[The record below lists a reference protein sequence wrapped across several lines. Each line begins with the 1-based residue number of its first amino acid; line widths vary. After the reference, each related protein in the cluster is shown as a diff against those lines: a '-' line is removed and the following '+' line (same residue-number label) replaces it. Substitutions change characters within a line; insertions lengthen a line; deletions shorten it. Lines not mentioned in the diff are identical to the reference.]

1 MQRQAW
7 LTTLGCWVLTGALSA
22 GEIGFL
28 EEFSLAPDRTVPL
41 QQLIPGTED
50 YYYFHAL
57 HYQNTEQWPKVEE
70 TLRAWIDRYNRTPR
84 VIEIENRQALLTYG
98 VNPDQSLKL
107 IRDRLNLQF
116 NHQKEPLNP
125 QSNLPSV
132 LDPQSI
138 APAALTAAALARYPR
153 TVEGFEDASLEWLI
167 ATELDP
173 ERRRHLLTR
182 LTRPD
187 YVKLPQVV
195 VDDLNSENSGGFGQ
209 FLIHG
214 RLLLSQL
221 DECLK
226 LKPDLLN
233 QGNFVNAYLTK
244 LHPSDDANWRQD
256 PAALEAYL
264 DRLWAFVSQLQ
275 PVHNS
280 LKAHVLYHRLVLDRS
295 RGVYHAERFLD
306 YLKLPRNVGYMEP
319 RYLQLDANRQWPA
332 NVQAD
337 YAPFTLLAPIGNDE
351 PLVRSYLQH
360 FLVEAED
367 YKAYTPYIADGYL
380 KATFAETKIVLGL
393 GDPEKWYSLLSPAA
407 YQALKER
414 IDLDFAFTNKTE
426 YSPEE
431 PVGLD
436 LYVKNVNTL
445 IVKVFEVNTQNFYR
459 ENLSEIG
466 TEINLDGLVANSE
479 TTHVYQ
485 EPALRRV
492 QRHFEFPGL
501 NRRGVYVIDFIGNGM
516 SSRALIR
523 KGKLRYL
530 MRTGAA
536 GQVFTVLD
544 EKNQRVPDATLWL
557 GGTLYT
563 PNESGQIVTP
573 FSSQPGQQPIILST
587 GKFSSLESVNHESE
601 TYRLVAGMHVDR
613 ESLLSRKTAELV
625 IRPSLLL
632 NETPVSFKVLEDLR
646 LLLVSRDHE
655 GVATS
660 KEVSDLKLLDDR
672 ETRFQFAVP
681 QRLASIQFVL
691 KGKVQ
696 NLNQNRK
703 QDVEVS
709 QSYILNEIDRTEKT
723 EDLHLLQ
730 INGSYVV
737 DLLGRSGEA
746 QPRRAVHFQLKHR
759 DYRDPVQVTLQSGAG
774 GRIVLGPLPGIAT
787 ITATGPQ
794 STQHV
799 WPLRKDVHSLANQVH
814 GGVDMPVQIPYMGL
828 EAQPSRDRLSLLE
841 LRGDNF
847 VADRFEALSLDRGML
862 RVAGLP
868 PGDYSLR
875 FKDSGREVRIRLT
888 DGEHRE
894 GYILGGYRKLETRDE
909 SPLQLAPV
917 EVTDDTVK
925 ITVRNAGQL
934 SRVHV
939 FASRFQPAFSAYDDL
954 ARIGVREPS
963 WLQTPRFDSLYV
975 IGRNIGD
982 EYRYIIDRKFKPRF
996 PGNMLERPSLLL
1008 NPWAVRS
1015 TETGEQ
1021 QAQAGEDFDIAKG
1034 AGAGVADPGEMLGE
1048 AGGGNT
1054 EFSNLDFLAQTSTV
1068 VLNLVPNEAGVIE
1081 VKRADLGS
1089 QQDLVVVAVD
1099 PQNIAARF
1107 VTLPERMADYIDLR
1121 LQASLDPQQHFTQQ
1135 KRITVLPTGGTLVLP
1150 DITST
1155 KFESYDSLTRVY
1167 GLYTTLNPDPKLA
1180 EFGFLLNWPKLK
1192 LEEKRTLYSKY
1203 ASHELSFFLSR
1214 KDPEFFR
1221 TVILPYLANKKDKTF
1236 LDHWLLESDLSVY
1249 RQPWKFAQLNTV
1261 ERILLSRRVDVEQ
1274 PLVKRFVTDQF
1285 DLLPP
1290 DIERFNLLYRTAL
1303 KGSALDTGDALG
1315 LEVAKEKASSL
1326 MLGRLADTPAAPAE
1340 AAAPAPMV
1348 DFGADKQAGARFA
1361 GAKRQ
1366 NQLQEE
1372 WKKSSERLK
1381 DVYRAR
1387 DAAPAAED
1395 QLLRI
1400 EEEQLRAADM
1410 DMKDRQ
1416 LVRQLY
1422 EKLDKTQEWA
1432 ENNYY
1437 NLVIEEQNAQLIPV
1451 NSFWRDFADHDPAQP
1466 FYSVNVADASRN
1478 FPEMLLALAV
1488 LDLPFDAAKHETAFE
1503 GTKMTLKAGS
1513 PLVAYHEEIQPAPA
1527 AIGETSILVSQNFF
1541 RYGDRYRHV
1550 NNEQL
1555 DRFVTEEFLVDTVY
1569 GCQVVITNP
1578 TSSPKKLDVLLQIP
1592 QGAFPVLNGQYTR
1605 SVHTALAPYNT
1616 QTIEYHFYFPSSGQ
1630 FTHYPVQVAEQ
1641 EKVLAF
1647 APPFAFHVVDELTNI
1662 DKESWDYV
1670 SQHGTDEDVMT
1681 FLKRDNVLRIN
1692 LSRIAFR
1699 MRDKAFFQRVV
1710 ALLEQRHAFDAT
1722 LWSYGVMHNEVAAI
1736 REFLQHQDGFVQ
1748 QCGDLID
1755 SPLLTI
1761 DPVARHTYQHL
1772 DYKPLVNA
1780 RVGQL
1785 GRNRQILNNRFLGQY
1800 QQLLKLLSYRR
1811 SLNDDELMAVTYY
1824 LLLQDRVEEA
1834 LALFGK
1840 VNPERL
1846 ATRLQYDYFTA
1857 YLDFSQEKP
1866 QHALEIAAKYADHPV
1881 DRWRNAFAN
1890 ITNQANEIANPEAK
1904 VADVEDR
1911 NQVQAG
1917 LAATAPSFD
1926 FTVDARKVKLNFQN
1940 LKQVRVNYY
1949 LMDIE
1954 LLFSRNPF
1962 VQQHSRQFSYI
1973 LPNATETIDLPA
1985 NLRTHEF
1992 VIPENLANS
2001 NVLVEVTGEGLAKS
2015 QAYYSN
2021 ALAVQTIESYG
2032 QVRVTHGKAAQP
2044 LSKVYVKAYA
2054 RMQDGTIRF
2063 YKDGYTDLR
2072 GRFDYTSLNTNE
2084 LEAVERFSL
2093 LILSDEHGA
2102 VVREASPPK
2111 R

>member
-1 MQRQAW
+1 MQRKSW
-7 LTTLGCWVLTGALSA
+7 LATLGWLMLTGTLSA

-28 EEFSLAPDRTVPL
+28 EDFSLAPDRTVPL

-98 VNPDQSLKL
+98 VSPDQSLKL

-125 QSNLPSV
+125 QSNLPNT
-132 LDPQSI
+132 LNPQTI
-138 APAALTAAALARYPR
+138 APATLTPAALARHPR

-187 YVKLPQVV
+187 YAKLAQVV
-195 VDDLNSENSGGFGQ
+195 VDDLHSPNSGGFGQ
-209 FLIHG
+209 LPIHG

-233 QGNFVNAYLTK
+233 QGNFVNAYLAK

-256 PAALEAYL
+256 PQALEAYL
-264 DRLWAFVSQLQ
+264 DRLWAFVAQLQ

-280 LKAHVLYHRLVLDRS
+280 LKAHVLYHRLVHDRS
-295 RGVYHAERFLD
+295 RGVYNAERFLD

-319 RYLQLDANRQWPA
+319 KYLEIEANRQWPA
-332 NVQAD
+332 NVHAE
-337 YAPFTLLAPIGNDE
+337 YAPYTLLPIIGNDE

-360 FLVEAED
+360 FLVEAPD
-367 YKAYTPYIADGYL
+367 YMAYAPYIADGYL

-393 GDPEKWYSLLSPAA
+393 GDPEKWYSLLTPAA

-414 IDLDFAFTNKTE
+414 IDLDFAHTNKTE
-426 YSPEE
+426 YGPEE
-431 PVGLD
+431 PVSLD
-436 LYVKNVNTL
+436 LYVKNVSTL

-459 ENLSEIG
+459 ENLTEIG

-492 QRHFEFPGL
+492 PRHFEFPGL

-530 MRTGAA
+530 VRTGAA
-536 GQVFTVLD
+536 GQVFTILD
-544 EKNQRVPDATLWL
+544 EKQQRVPAATLWL

-563 PNESGQIVTP
+563 PNETGHIVTP
-573 FSSQPGQQPIILST
+573 FSSQPGRQPIVLST
-587 GKFSSLESVNHESE
+587 GTFSSLESVVHTNE
-601 TYRLVAGMHVDR
+601 TYRLAAGMYVDR

-646 LLLVSRDHE
+646 LWIVSRDHD

-672 ETRFQFAVP
+672 ETRFQFTVP

-696 NLNQNRK
+696 NLNQNKK

-709 QSYILNEIDRTEKT
+709 QSYTLNEIDRTEKT

-730 INGSYVV
+730 VNGNYAIDV
-737 DLLGRSGEA
+737 LGRSGEA

-759 DYRDPVQVTLQSGAG
+759 DYRDPVQVTLQSGPG
-774 GRIVLGPLPGIAT
+774 GRIVLGPLPGIVT

-794 STQHV
+794 NTAHV
-799 WPLRKDVHSLANQVH
+799 WPLRKDAHSLASQVH
-814 GGVDMPVQIPYMGL
+814 GSVDKPVQIPYMGL
-828 EAQPSRDRLSLLE
+828 EAQPSREKLSLLE

-862 RVAGLP
+862 QVGGLP

-888 DGEHRE
+888 EGERRE
-894 GYILGGYRKLETRDE
+894 GYILGGYRKLEAVNE
-909 SPLQLAPV
+909 APLQLAPV
-917 EVTDDTVK
+917 EVNDDTVK
-925 ITVRNAGQL
+925 IIVRNAGKL
-934 SRVHV
+934 SRVHI

-954 ARIGVREPS
+954 ARLGVQEPS
-963 WLQTPRFDSLYV
+963 LLQTPRFDSLYV
-975 IGRNIGD
+975 VGRNIGD

-996 PGNMLERPSLLL
+996 PGNMLDRPSLLL

-1021 QAQAGEDFDIAKG
+1021 QAQAGEDFDIGKSK
-1034 AGAGVADPGEMLGE
+1034 GAGVAALGGMTGA
-1048 AGGGNT
+1048 AGGGNV
-1054 EFSNLDFLAQTSTV
+1054 EFSNLDFLALTSTV
-1068 VLNLVPNEAGVIE
+1068 VLNLVPNEDGVIE
-1081 VKRADLGS
+1081 VKRADLGT
-1089 QQDLVVVAVD
+1089 QQDLVIVAVD
-1099 PQNIAARF
+1099 PQNIAVRYAS
-1107 VTLPERMADYIDLR
+1107 LPELMADYIDLR
-1121 LQASLDPQQHFTQQ
+1121 LLTSLDPQQHFTQQ
-1135 KRITVLPTGGTLVLP
+1135 KRITILTTGGTLVLP

-1155 KFESYDSLTRVY
+1155 KFESYDSLARVY

-1192 LEEKRTLYSKY
+1192 LAEKRTLYSKY

-1221 TVILPYLANKKDKTF
+1221 TVILPYLAHKKDKTF
-1236 LDHWLLESDLSVY
+1236 LDHWLLESDLAAY
-1249 RQPWKFAQLNTV
+1249 RQPWAFAQLNTV
-1261 ERILLSRRVDVEQ
+1261 ERILLARRVDGEQ

-1290 DIERFNLLYRTAL
+1290 DIERFNMLYRTAL

-1315 LEVAKEKASSL
+1315 LADAKEKAAIS
-1326 MLGRLADTPAAPAE
+1326 MGRLAG
-1340 AAAPAPMV
+1340 AAAPMAPPAPGF
-1348 DFGADKQAGARFA
+1348 DAPAGAFGADKQSD
-1361 GAKRQ
+1361 GAKFANGKRQ
-1366 NQLQEE
+1366 VQLHEE
-1372 WKKSSERLK
+1372 QKKSSERRRESMQ
-1381 DVYRAR
+1381 DRGAN
-1387 DAAPAAED
+1387 AFEEAESV
-1395 QLLRI
+1395 
-1400 EEEQLRAADM
+1400 QLRDS
-1410 DMKDRQ
+1410 DMKDRK

-1422 EKLDKTQEWA
+1422 TKLDKTQEWA

-1437 NLVIEEQNAQLIPV
+1437 NLVIEQQNAQLIPV
-1451 NSFWRDFADHDPAQP
+1451 NSFWKDFADHDPAKP
-1466 FYSVNVADASRN
+1466 FFSVNVADASRN

-1503 GTKMTLKAGS
+1503 GTKMTLQAGS

-1527 AIGETSILVSQNFF
+1527 AAGETSILVSQNFF
-1541 RYGDRYRHV
+1541 RHGDRYRHV

-1555 DRFVTEEFLVDTVY
+1555 DKFVTEEFLVDTVY

-1605 SVHTALAPYNT
+1605 SVHTALQPYNT
-1616 QTIEYHFYFPSSGQ
+1616 QTIEYHFYFPSSGE
-1630 FTHYPVQVAEQ
+1630 FTHYPVQVAQQEQ
-1641 EKVLAF
+1641 VLAF
-1647 APPFAFHVVDELTNI
+1647 APPFAFHVVNELTNI
-1662 DKESWDYV
+1662 DKESWDYI

-1681 FLKRDNVLRIN
+1681 FLKQYNVLRIN
-1692 LSRIAFR
+1692 LGRIAFR

-1710 ALLEQRHAFDAT
+1710 ALLGQRHAFDPT

-1736 REFLQHQDGFVQ
+1736 REFLQHQEAFVQ
-1748 QCGDLID
+1748 QCGDLIE

-1780 RVGQL
+1780 RVAQL
-1785 GRNRQILNNRFLGQY
+1785 GRNRQILNHRFLGQY

-1824 LLLQDRVEEA
+1824 LLLQDRVEEG
-1834 LALFGK
+1834 LALFSK
-1840 VNPERL
+1840 VKPEQL

-1866 QHALEIAAKYADHPV
+1866 QHALEIAAQYADHPV

-1926 FTVDARKVKLNFQN
+1926 FTVDARQVRLNFQN
-1940 LKQVRVNYY
+1940 LKQVQVNYY

-1962 VQQHSRQFSYI
+1962 VQQHSQQFSYI
-1973 LPNATETIDLPA
+1973 LPNSSETIVLPA
-1985 NLRTHEF
+1985 NQRTHEF
-1992 VIPENLANS
+1992 AIPEKLAHS

-2021 ALAVQTIESYG
+2021 ALAVQTIETYG
-2032 QVRVTHGKAAQP
+2032 QVRVTHGKGAQP

-2054 RMQDGTIRF
+2054 RMQDGSVRF

-2084 LEAVERFSL
+2084 LDAVERFSL

>member
-1 MQRQAW
+1 MQQNSW
-7 LTTLGCWVLTGALSA
+7 LATLGWLMLTGALSA

-28 EEFSLAPDRTVPL
+28 EDFSLAPDRAVPL

-57 HYQNTEQWPKVEE
+57 HYQTTEQWPKVEE

-98 VNPDQSLKL
+98 VKPDQSLKL

-116 NHQKEPLNP
+116 NHQKELLNP
-125 QSNLPSV
+125 QSNLPSE
-132 LDPQSI
+132 LNPQFI
-138 APAALTAAALARYPR
+138 DPAALTAGAFARHPR

-187 YVKLPQVV
+187 YVKLAQIV
-195 VDDLNSENSGGFGQ
+195 VDDLNSPNSGGFGQ
-209 FLIHG
+209 LPIHG
-214 RLLLSQL
+214 RLLLAQL
-221 DECLK
+221 EECLK

-244 LHPSDDANWRQD
+244 LHPSDDVNWRQD
-256 PAALEAYL
+256 PPALEAYL
-264 DRLWAFVSQLQ
+264 DRLWAFVGQLQ

-295 RGVYHAERFLD
+295 RGVYNAERFLD

-319 RYLQLDANRQWPA
+319 KYLQLEANRQWPA

-337 YAPFTLLAPIGNDE
+337 YAQFTLLPSIGDDE

-367 YKAYTPYIADGYL
+367 YKAYAPYIAEGYL
-380 KATFAETKIVLGL
+380 KAIFAETKIVLGL

-426 YSPEE
+426 YGPEE

-436 LYVKNVNTL
+436 LYVKNVSTL

-459 ENLSEIG
+459 ENLTEIG

-530 MRTGAA
+530 VRTGAA
-536 GQVFTVLD
+536 GQVFTILD
-544 EKNQRVPDATLWL
+544 EKQQRVPDATLWL

-563 PNESGQIVTP
+563 PDESGHIVTP
-573 FSSQPGQQPIILST
+573 FSSQPGRQPIVLST
-587 GKFSSLESVNHESE
+587 GKFSSLEYVDHASE
-601 TYRLVAGMHVDR
+601 TYRLAAGMYVDR

-632 NETPVSFKVLEDLR
+632 NETPVSFQVLEDLR
-646 LLLVSRDHE
+646 LMILSRDHD

-672 ETRFQFAVP
+672 ETRFEFSVP

-696 NLNQNRK
+696 NLNQNKK
-703 QDVEVS
+703 QEVEVS
-709 QSYILNEIDRTEKT
+709 QTYTLNEIDRTEKT

-730 INGSYVV
+730 VNGNYVIDV
-737 DLLGRSGEA
+737 LGRSGEA
-746 QPRRAVHFQLKHR
+746 QPKRPVNFRLKHR
-759 DYRDPVQVTLQSGAG
+759 DYLDPVQVTLQSGPG
-774 GRIVLGPLPGIAT
+774 GRIALGPLPGIVT

-794 STQHV
+794 GTAHV
-799 WPLRKDVHSLANQVH
+799 WPLRKDAHSLAGQVH
-814 GGVDMPVQIPYMGL
+814 GGVDKPVQIPYMRL
-828 EAQPSRDRLSLLE
+828 DAQPSREQLSLLE

-847 VADRFEALSLDRGML
+847 IADRFEALSLDHGML
-862 RVAGLP
+862 QVAGLP

-875 FKDSGREVRIRLT
+875 FKDTGREVRIRLT
-888 DGEHRE
+888 DGERRE
-894 GYILGGYRKLETRDE
+894 GYILGGYRKLEALHE
-909 SPLQLAPV
+909 APLQLAPV
-917 EVTDDTVK
+917 DVKDDTVK
-925 ITVRNAGQL
+925 ITVRNSGKLA
-934 SRVHV
+934 RVHI
-939 FASRFQPAFSAYDDL
+939 FASRFQPVFSAYDDL
-954 ARIGVREPS
+954 ARLGVREPS
-963 WLQTPRFDSLYV
+963 SLRTPRFDSLYV
-975 IGRNIGD
+975 VGRNIGD

-1015 TETGEQ
+1015 TETGQQ
-1021 QAQAGEDFDIAKG
+1021 QAQEGADYRSGKGEGEGLG
-1034 AGAGVADPGEMLGE
+1034 AGGGMTGA
-1048 AGGGNT
+1048 AGGGNA
-1054 EFSNLDFLAQTSTV
+1054 EFSNLDFLALTSTV
-1068 VLNLVPNEAGVIE
+1068 VLNLVPNAEGVIE
-1081 VKRADLGS
+1081 VKRADLGT
-1089 QQDLVVVAVD
+1089 QQDLVIVAVD
-1099 PQNIAARF
+1099 AQNIAVRY
-1107 VTLPERMADYIDLR
+1107 VTLPELMADYIDLR
-1121 LQASLDPQQHFTQQ
+1121 LLTSLDPQQHFTQQ

-1155 KFESYDSLTRVY
+1155 KFESYDTLARVY

-1192 LEEKRTLYSKY
+1192 LEEKRTLYSKF

-1221 TVILPYLANKKDKTF
+1221 TVIVPYLANKKDKTF
-1236 LDHWLLESDLSVY
+1236 LDHWLLESDLTAY
-1249 RQPWKFAQLNTV
+1249 RQPWNFAQLNTV
-1261 ERILLSRRVDVEQ
+1261 ERILLARRVAVEQ
-1274 PLVKRFVTDQF
+1274 PLVQRFVTDQF

-1290 DIERFNLLYRTAL
+1290 DIERFNMLYRTAI

-1315 LEVAKEKASSL
+1315 LAAATEKAASL
-1326 MLGRLADTPAAPAE
+1326 KELSPATAAAQAP
-1340 AAAPAPMV
+1340 AAAPAPP
-1348 DFGADKQAGARFA
+1348 AALEDKASDGARFS

-1366 NQLQEE
+1366 SQLQEQA
-1372 WKKSSERLK
+1372 KKSMERRRENLK
-1381 DVYRAR
+1381 DR
-1387 DAAPAAED
+1387 DENAFEEAEAV
-1395 QLLRI
+1395 
-1400 EEEQLRAADM
+1400 QLREM
-1410 DMKDRQ
+1410 DMADRKQ
-1416 LVRQLY
+1416 VRQLY
-1422 EKLDKTQEWA
+1422 AKLDKTQEWA

-1451 NSFWRDFADHDPAQP
+1451 NSFWKDFADHDPTKP
-1466 FYSVNVADASRN
+1466 FYSVNLADASRN

-1488 LDLPFDAAKHETAFE
+1488 LDLPFDAAKHETVFE
-1503 GTKMTLKAGS
+1503 GAKMTLKAGS

-1527 AIGETSILVSQNFF
+1527 AAGETSILVSQNFF
-1541 RYGDRYRHV
+1541 RHGDRFRHV

-1555 DRFVTEEFLVDTVY
+1555 DKFVTEEFLVDTVY

-1616 QTIEYHFYFPSSGQ
+1616 QTIEYHFYFPSSGE

-1647 APPFAFHVVDELTNI
+1647 APPFAFHVVNELTNI
-1662 DKESWDYV
+1662 DKESWDYI

-1681 FLKRDNVLRIN
+1681 FLKQTNVLRID

-1699 MRDKAFFQRVV
+1699 MKDRAFFGRVV

-1736 REFLQHQDGFVQ
+1736 REFLKHQDGFVQ
-1748 QCGDLID
+1748 QCGNLIV

-1761 DPVARHTYQHL
+1761 DPVALRTYQHL
-1772 DYKPLVNA
+1772 DYKPLVNS
-1780 RVGQL
+1780 RVAQL

-1811 SLNDDELMAVTYY
+1811 SLNDEELMAVTYY

-1890 ITNQANEIANPEAK
+1890 ITNQANEISHPEAK

-1926 FTVDARKVKLNFQN
+1926 FTVDARQVKLNFQN
-1940 LKQVRVNYY
+1940 VKQLQVNYY

-1973 LPNATETIDLPA
+1973 LPNASETIVLPA
-1985 NLRTHEF
+1985 NQRTHEF
-1992 VIPENLANS
+1992 AIPEKLANS

-2032 QVRVTHGKAAQP
+2032 QVRVTHGKDALP
-2044 LSKVYVKAYA
+2044 LPKVYVKAYA
-2054 RMQDGTIRF
+2054 RMQDGSVRF

-2084 LEAVERFSL
+2084 LDAVERFSL

-2102 VVREASPPK
+2102 VVREARPPK

>member
-1 MQRQAW
+1 M
-7 LTTLGCWVLTGALSA
+7 LTSALSA

-28 EEFSLAPDRTVPL
+28 EDYSLAPDRTVPL

-98 VNPDQSLKL
+98 VKPDQSLKL

-125 QSNLPSV
+125 QSNLPSE
-132 LDPQSI
+132 LNPQSI
-138 APAALTAAALARYPR
+138 TPAVLTAAALARHPR

-182 LTRPD
+182 LTRPE
-187 YVKLPQVV
+187 YVKLAQVV
-195 VDDLNSENSGGFGQ
+195 VDDLNSPNSGGFGQ
-209 FLIHG
+209 FPIHG
-214 RLLLSQL
+214 RLLLAQL
-221 DECLK
+221 EECLK
-226 LKPDLLN
+226 LKPDLRN

-244 LHPSDDANWRQD
+244 LHPSDDVNWRQN
-256 PAALEAYL
+256 PPALEAYL
-264 DRLWAFVSQLQ
+264 DRLWSFVGQLQ

-319 RYLQLDANRQWPA
+319 KYLQIEANRQWPA

-337 YAPFTLLAPIGNDE
+337 YAPFTLLPIIGDDE

-360 FLVEAED
+360 FLVEAVD
-367 YKAYTPYIADGYL
+367 YKAYTPYISEDYL

-414 IDLDFAFTNKTE
+414 IDLDFAHTNKTE
-426 YSPEE
+426 YGPDEA
-431 PVGLD
+431 VGLD
-436 LYVKNVNTL
+436 LYVKNVSTL

-459 ENLSEIG
+459 ENLTEIG

-530 MRTGAA
+530 VRTGAA

-563 PNESGQIVTP
+563 PNETGHIVTP
-573 FSSQPGQQPIILST
+573 FSSQPGRQPIVLSM
-587 GKFSSLESVNHESE
+587 GKFSSLEYLQHESE
-601 TYRLVAGMHVDR
+601 TYRLVAGMYVDR

-632 NETPVSFKVLEDLR
+632 NETPVSFQVLEDLR
-646 LLLVSRDHE
+646 LLIVSRDHD

-703 QDVEVS
+703 QDVEVT
-709 QSYILNEIDRTEKT
+709 QSYSINEIDRTEKT

-730 INGSYVV
+730 VSGNYVIDV
-737 DLLGRSGEA
+737 LGRSGEA
-746 QPRRAVHFQLKHR
+746 MPNRAVHFQLKHG
-759 DYRDPVQVTLQSGAG
+759 DYRDPVHVTLKSGPG
-774 GRIVLGPLPGIAT
+774 GRIALGPLPGIVT
-787 ITATGPQ
+787 FTATGPQ
-794 STQHV
+794 NTAHV
-799 WPLRKDVHSLANQVH
+799 WPLRKDAHSLASQVH
-814 GGVDMPVQIPYMGL
+814 GGVDRPVQIPYMGL
-828 EAQPSRDRLSLLE
+828 EAQPSREKLSLLE

-847 VADRFEALSLDRGML
+847 VADRFAALSLDQGML
-862 RVAGLP
+862 QIAGLP

-875 FKDSGREVRIRLT
+875 FKDTGREVRIRLT
-888 DGEHRE
+888 EGERRE
-894 GYILGGYRKLETRDE
+894 GYILGGYRKLEALHE
-909 SPLQLAPV
+909 APLQLAPI
-917 EVTDDTVK
+917 EVQDDTVK
-925 ITVRNAGQL
+925 ITVRNAGKL
-934 SRVHV
+934 SRVHI

-963 WLQTPRFDSLYV
+963 LLQTPRFDSLYV

-996 PGNMLERPSLLL
+996 PGNMLDRPSLLL

-1021 QAQAGEDFDIAKG
+1021 QAQAGEDFGIAKDEA
-1034 AGAGVADPGEMLGE
+1034 AGSAADGEMVGA
-1048 AGGGNT
+1048 AGGGNA
-1054 EFSNLDFLAQTSTV
+1054 EFSNLDFLALTSTV
-1068 VLNLVPNEAGVIE
+1068 VLNLIPNEEGVIE
-1081 VKRADLGS
+1081 VKRADLGT
-1089 QQDLVVVAVD
+1089 QHDLVIVAVNS
-1099 PQNIAARF
+1099 QNIAARF
-1107 VTLPERMADYIDLR
+1107 VTLPELMADYIDLR
-1121 LQASLDPQQHFTQQ
+1121 LQTSLDPQQHYTQQ
-1135 KRITVLPTGGTLVLP
+1135 KRITVLPAGGTLVLP

-1155 KFESYDSLTRVY
+1155 KFESYDSLARVY

-1180 EFGFLLNWPKLK
+1180 EFGFLLHWPKLK
-1192 LEEKRTLYSKY
+1192 LAEKRTLYSKY

-1214 KDPEFFR
+1214 KDPEFFQ

-1236 LDHWLLESDLSVY
+1236 VDHWLLEGDLSAY

-1290 DIERFNLLYRTAL
+1290 DIERFNMLYRTAL

-1315 LEVAKEKASSL
+1315 LADAKEKAGAS
-1326 MLGRLADTPAAPAE
+1326 MMGRMAGAAAAPH
-1340 AAAPAPMV
+1340 APAPMAG
-1348 DFGADKQAGARFA
+1348 FGADKQAGGARFL

-1372 WKKSSERLK
+1372 AKKSSERRREDLLS
-1381 DVYRAR
+1381 R
-1387 DAAPAAED
+1387 DEAPADGRLMLA
-1395 QLLRI
+1395 

-1410 DMKDRQ
+1410 ADRQ

-1437 NLVIEEQNAQLIPV
+1437 NLVIEQQNAQLIPV
-1451 NSFWRDFADHDPAQP
+1451 NSFWKDFADHDPVKP
-1466 FYSVNVADASRN
+1466 FYSVNLADASRN

-1513 PLVAYHEEIQPAPA
+1513 PMVAYHEEIQPAPA
-1527 AIGETSILVSQNFF
+1527 VAGETSILVSQNFF
-1541 RYGDRYRHV
+1541 RHGDRYRHV

-1555 DRFVTEEFLVDTVY
+1555 DKFVTEEFLVDTVY
-1569 GCQVVITNP
+1569 GCQIVITNP

-1630 FTHYPVQVAEQ
+1630 FTHYPVQVAEH

-1647 APPFAFHVVDELTNI
+1647 AAPFAFHVVDELTNI

-1699 MRDKAFFQRVV
+1699 MKDKAFFSRVV
-1710 ALLEQRHAFDAT
+1710 ALLEQRHAFDPT
-1722 LWSYGVMHNEVAAI
+1722 LWSYGVLHNEAAAI

-1748 QCGDLID
+1748 QCGDLIV

-1811 SLNDDELMAVTYY
+1811 SLNDDERMVVTYY

-1840 VNPERL
+1840 VKPERL
-1846 ATRLQYDYFTA
+1846 ETRLQYDYFTA

-1866 QHALEIAAKYADHPV
+1866 QHALEIAAQYADHPV

-1890 ITNQANEIANPEAK
+1890 ITNQANEIAHPEAK

-1940 LKQVRVNYY
+1940 LKQVQVNYY

-1962 VQQHSRQFSYI
+1962 VQQHSQQFSYI
-1973 LPNATETIDLPA
+1973 LPNASETIDLPA
-1985 NLRTHEF
+1985 NQRTHEF
-1992 VIPENLANS
+1992 AIPEKLANS
-2001 NVLVEVTGEGLAKS
+2001 NVLIEVTGEGLAKS

-2054 RMQDGTIRF
+2054 RMQDGTVRF

-2084 LEAVERFSL
+2084 LDAVERFSL